1 MGNLGNLGVASVHEH
16 DQDHEVVVDV
26 DDECVVVV
34 AALAG
39 LELFFSLFLY
49 L

>member
-1 MGNLGNLGVASVHEH
+1 MGHLAPLGVAAVHEH
-16 DQDHEVVVDV
+16 DQDHGVVVVVDV
-26 DDECVVVV
+26 EGVVV